1 MHTKAWRTE
10 HMGSEGWAV
19 FMPNPK
25 LPRFE
30 IMIASNMSEEHA
42 RLIAEAPAMLE
53 ALEELL
59 GVHYRLLEELPD
71 AEVSFGLATIILNAR
86 NKATEAIRNT
96 KGE

>member
-10 HMGSEGWAV
+10 LMGSEGWAV

-42 RLIAEAPAMLE
+42 RLIAAAPELLD
-53 ALEELL
+53 ALEEAMIVVAL
-59 GVHYRLLEELPD
+59 YKQDYPN
-71 AEVSFGLATIILNAR
+71 TIQGIEASDKGYL
-86 NKATEAIRNT
+86 AIRKA
-96 KGE
+96 KGQ